1 MTNQLNYWSTIKF
14 LSKYI
19 AKYKKNYIL
28 FYLGW
33 LFDAL
38 LKVFTPIM
46 FAVMIDEIV
55 YYNHIDVFLKISLSF
70 IIMLLFAC
78 IVHFFT
84 QAQYAYLEIMFSFDI
99 KQDVFKTMQSADA
112 TYMSNAK
119 TGDIINTIQWY
130 SNECMVFVIRN
141 VIHTV
146 NNLLTLVLYI
156 IYVLIIGWQFGLLM
170 LVTVPL
176 SIYFTSKFGK
186 KVRKYSDLKRENMD
200 SYNGWLFEVFSGLR
214 DIRMLGAQRM
224 TSNSFVDRQKKLY
237 HLTVKNGLL
246 SMTSQNMI
254 TIVNLL
260 IQLSIYSVCAYM
272 AFKNNMTIGVLTIIL
287 AYYTGITTRVSFL
300 SNIYIEAQNRIS
312 LIQRIY
318 DFMNIPSENDW
329 KGTKELRVTKG
340 NIVFRNIEFS
350 YDQGHKVLQGVSLEI
365 GGGERFALVGKS
377 GSGKTTMAYMLIG
390 FYYPQFGEIEID
402 GQKLSDCS
410 LKSIRQQ
417 IGIVQQDVLVF
428 DGSIKENLL
437 LGKRDATDE
446 EIIAACERAGL
457 GEFLSTQQ
465 GGIHTL
471 IGKGG
476 VGLSGGQKQRVA
488 IARIYLKDPQ
498 IIIFDEATSAL
509 DRETEEHIHE
519 AWSQVLNGRTSI
531 IIAHNQSSVMLC
543 EKAAIIENG
552 VLRETG
558 VPRELVSNSDIF
570 RDLFVVKDGGEDQ
583 VIA

>member
-1 MTNQLNYWSTIKF
+1 
-14 LSKYI
+14 
-19 AKYKKNYIL
+19 
-28 FYLGW
+28 
-33 LFDAL
+33 
-38 LKVFTPIM
+38 
-46 FAVMIDEIV
+46 
-55 YYNHIDVFLKISLSF
+55 
-70 IIMLLFAC
+70 
-78 IVHFFT
+78 
-84 QAQYAYLEIMFSFDI
+84 
-99 KQDVFKTMQSADA
+99 
-112 TYMSNAK
+112 
-119 TGDIINTIQWY
+119 
-130 SNECMVFVIRN
+130 
-141 VIHTV
+141 
-146 NNLLTLVLYI
+146 
-156 IYVLIIGWQFGLLM
+156 
-170 LVTVPL
+170 
-176 SIYFTSKFGK
+176 
-186 KVRKYSDLKRENMD
+186 
-200 SYNGWLFEVFSGLR
+200 
-214 DIRMLGAQRM
+214 
-224 TSNSFVDRQKKLY
+224 
-237 HLTVKNGLL
+237 
-246 SMTSQNMI
+246 MI

-272 AFKNNMTIGVLTIIL
+272 AFENNMTIGVLTIIL
-287 AYYTGITTRVSFL
+287 AYYTGITTRVSLL

-318 DFMNIPSENDW
+318 NFMNIPSENDC

-390 FYYPQFGEIEID
+390 FYHPQFGEIEID